1 MKCLIWNLDAEGIVL
16 NAISLESGAKEVGVS
31 GIIDRFAISA
41 IVSFE
46 MNLLPSLRASFKPC

>member
-1 MKCLIWNLDAEGIVL
+1 MKCLIWNLDAEVIVL
-16 NAISLESGAKEVGVS
+16 NAISLESGAKEVGMS

-46 MNLLPSLRASFKPC
+46 MNLLPSTRLF